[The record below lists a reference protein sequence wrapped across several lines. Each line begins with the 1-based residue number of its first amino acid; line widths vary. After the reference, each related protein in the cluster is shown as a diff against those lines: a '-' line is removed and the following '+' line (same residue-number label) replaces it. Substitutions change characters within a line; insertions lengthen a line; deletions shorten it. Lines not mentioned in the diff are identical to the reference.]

1 MDPSNPEIQYQD
13 DTVDVKD
20 LVNYIPRSALQR
32 IANQSMKARHAGG
45 YAVQMSNSFKQELA
59 NQAAQ

>member
-1 MDPSNPEIQYQD
+1 
-13 DTVDVKD
+13 
-20 LVNYIPRSALQR
+20 
-32 IANQSMKARHAGG
+32 MKARYAGG